1 MPRIDKRRVQ
11 AMNLLYDNN
20 QVAFNSVGI
29 DISKDG
35 LDVHIYPVDMSKYF
49 SNDTK
54 GYKAL
59 DKWLEN
65 AATTL
70 IVFEST
76 GRYHRDLQVFLSG
89 KGHRLAL
96 INPYR
101 SRRFAQAIGL
111 LAKTDKADA
120 RMLAQYGAMIEPKPT
135 PLQDKQIEILKEL
148 IVARRAMVK
157 RMTQITNH
165 RQGCRNALLKRQSQQ
180 AMAQCRRHLAQ
191 IDLEMKEIITI
202 KPALKQRFDILTSI
216 PAIGPATAFTL
227 IAEMP
232 ELGDM
237 TAKQVSSLTG
247 LAPIAQDSG
256 LYRGRRRIKAGR
268 SGPRMA
274 LYMAAVASLRFNQDM
289 MEFYARLK
297 LNGKPPKVALVAV
310 MRKLV
315 ILANTLIAQQRKW
328 QKTHP

>member
-1 MPRIDKRRVQ
+1 
-11 AMNLLYDNN
+11 MNLLYDNN

-35 LDVHIYPVDMSKYF
+35 LDVHIYPADMSEYF

-54 GYKAL
+54 GFKAIN
-59 DKWLEN
+59 KWLEN
-65 AATTL
+65 VATRL

-76 GRYHRDLQVFLSG
+76 GLYHRDLQAFLSG
-89 KGHRLAL
+89 KGHRLAV

-101 SRRFAQAIGL
+101 SRRFAQALCL

-120 RMLAQYGAMIEPKPT
+120 RMLAQYGAMVEPEPT

-165 RQGCRNALLKRQSQQ
+165 MQGCRNTLLKRQSQQ
-180 AMAQCRRHLAQ
+180 AIAQCRRHLAQ
-191 IDLEMKEIITI
+191 IDLEMKEIIT
-202 KPALKQRFDILTSI
+202 KKSTLNQQFDILTSI

-237 TAKQVSSLTG
+237 TAKQVSLLTE

-256 LYRGRRRIKAGR
+256 MYRGRWRIKAGR

-274 LYMAAVASLRFNQDM
+274 LYMAAVASLRFNPDM
-289 MEFYARLK
+289 IEFYARIK

-310 MRKLV
+310 MQKLV
-315 ILANTLIAQQRKW
+315 ILANALIAQQRKW
-328 QKTHP
+328 QQVHP